1 MSALRLS
8 SFVIQVVIFI
18 LTSTEKNYVHVAAA
32 NAEQLLRRIKTEDVE
47 EVPLPMINDTDVF
60 VPVNMTNST
69 DEFLGLPGIELLP
82 DTEDN
87 STSTEWED
95 EPLPNATL
103 PQPVNDTTSFP
114 SISPA
119 VNDNSDADDE
129 ESPAVTS
136 STNAPNEY
144 AGTTT
149 PTIASTSA
157 IDDISLTIQSINIVI
172 LTDDHSWVQGHGR
185 HEPSLNADYGHILSF
200 YQRLKEHVE
209 TLDTKPDL
217 YLVNNGDFLHGTM
230 LGDDPPE
237 HLVGILERM
246 PFDVATVGEHE
257 LINDKS
263 VDMLLTPGGLFD
275 EWGERLITS
284 NVRREIG
291 DDNQSKVEPLGNNYL
306 LLEGKQGSVLV
317 LGFLYNLDKEQ
328 SVASGLS
335 VADVKDVMQEG
346 WFTSLFA
353 SCKHQP
359 QFDAIVVLA
368 HMDVKDELVTL
379 LLSELRKLCGDDMV
393 VQFITGHTHMRS
405 FVQLDAHSSSIEAG
419 RFLDTVGF
427 VSFEPISGSFEHNFI
442 PANEASLARS
452 LGMSVD
458 DYPTHDGI
466 NLSDYI
472 ARTLDHSGAN
482 EIMGCAPKRFNEA
495 ELLDM
500 YLNQVMP
507 ISFFDH
513 YHSGSR
519 NVLVQYMESFVGYDL
534 FPGVITMNDIFTVA
548 PEDYDIVTLGSI
560 HGNDILQIMKEMN
573 KEERRFLDDSFD
585 IVGLSTDSGQNSS
598 TELDETMRYD
608 LHTLSKDASVIISIM
623 NDLGVKPSARVS
635 KGKTVR
641 RLWIDYI
648 KNQMPYD
655 GDDCKCLQNDGCGD
669 IGQSSGGGSGN
680 TSPSSQ
686 YSNPKPQSTPSSPHG
701 TASAPAPSGSSVGT
715 QSGSMG
721 SSHRQPSTGMAKS
734 SNSPSTSNWSPAAV
748 WVLVIIAGAVI
759 LLSVKFARRG
769 ARVPQFGNDLEL
781 QISPGGYSAPTSHL
795 GRYV

>member
-1 MSALRLS
+1 M
-8 SFVIQVVIFI
+8 
-18 LTSTEKNYVHVAAA
+18 HVKATA
-32 NAEQLLRRIKTEDVE
+32 NAGQNQLLRRIKTEEVE
-47 EVPLPMINDTDVF
+47 EVPLPMINDTDVL

-69 DEFLGLPGIELLP
+69 EEFIGLPGIELLP
-82 DTEDN
+82 GTEDNKDN
-87 STSTEWED
+87 STSTEEWKGEL

-103 PQPVNDTTSFP
+103 PHPVNDTTNST

-119 VNDNSDADDE
+119 INDNSDADDEKSADVEEEE

-136 STNAPNEY
+136 STNAPLHEY
-144 AGTTT
+144 AETTT

-157 IDDISLTIQSINIVI
+157 IDISLSIQSINIVI

-257 LINDKS
+257 LINDES
-263 VDMLLTPGGLFD
+263 LDLLLEPGNLFD

-306 LLEGKQGSVLV
+306 LLEGKHGSLLV

-328 SVASGLS
+328 SVASGIS
-335 VADVKDVMQEG
+335 VADAKDVMQEG

-368 HMDVKDELVTL
+368 HMDVKDELVTV

-405 FVQLDAHSSSIEAG
+405 FVQLDAYSSSIEAG

-427 VSFEPISGSFEHNFI
+427 VSFEPKSGSFEHNFI

-452 LGMSVD
+452 LGMNVN
-458 DYPTHDGI
+458 DYPTHDGKD
-466 NLSDYI
+466 LSDYI
-472 ARTLDHSGAN
+472 SRTLDHSGAN

-507 ISFFDH
+507 TSFFGH
-513 YHSGSR
+513 YHSDGR

-548 PEDYDIVTLGSI
+548 PEDYDIVTLGNI

-585 IVGLSTDSGQNSS
+585 IVGMSTDSGQDSS
-598 TELDETMRYD
+598 TELDETVRYD

-641 RLWIDYI
+641 RMWIDYI

-655 GDDCKCLQNDGCGD
+655 GNDCKCLQSSDGCGN
-669 IGQSSGGGSGN
+669 IGESSVGSSGN
-680 TSPSSQ
+680 TSSSSQ
-686 YSNPKPQSTPSSPHG
+686 HANPQPQSTPSSPHG
-701 TASAPAPSGSSVGT
+701 TASAPAPSGSSLGT
-715 QSGSMG
+715 QNGSMG
-721 SSHRQPSTGMAKS
+721 SIHRQPSAGMAKS
-734 SNSPSTSNWSPAAV
+734 NNSPSMSSWNPAAA
-748 WVLVIIAGAVI
+748 WVLVIIAGGVI
-759 LLSVKFARRG
+759 FFSVKFARRG

>member
-8 SFVIQVVIFI
+8 TFVIQVVIFV
-18 LTSTEKNYVHVAAA
+18 LTSKYVHVAAA
-32 NAEQLLRRIKTEDVE
+32 NAEENQLQLLRRIKTEDVE

-69 DEFLGLPGIELLP
+69 EEFLGLPGIELLP

-95 EPLPNATL
+95 EPEPLPNATL
-103 PQPVNDTTSFP
+103 PQSVNDTTSFP

-119 VNDNSDADDE
+119 VNDNSGAD
-129 ESPAVTS
+129 S
-136 STNAPNEY
+136 STPS
-144 AGTTT
+144 
-149 PTIASTSA
+149 IASTSA

-209 TLDTKPDL
+209 NLDTKPDL

-263 VDMLLTPGGLFD
+263 VDFLLEPGGLFD

-335 VADVKDVMQEG
+335 VAEINDITQEG
-346 WFTSLFA
+346 WFSSLFA

-368 HMDVKDELVTL
+368 HMDVKDELVSL

-427 VSFEPISGSFEHNFI
+427 VSFEPMSGSFEHNFI

-458 DYPTHDGI
+458 EYPTHDGKD
-466 NLSDYI
+466 LSDYI

-519 NVLVQYMESFVGYDL
+519 NVLVQYVESFVGYDL
-534 FPGVITMNDIFTVA
+534 FPGVITMDDIFTVA
-548 PEDYDIVTLGSI
+548 PEDYDIVTLGNI

-585 IVGLSTDSGQNSS
+585 IVGLSTDSGQDSS
-598 TELDETMRYD
+598 TELDETVRYD

-641 RLWIDYI
+641 RMWIDYI

-655 GDDCKCLQNDGCGD
+655 GNDCKCLQNSDGCGN
-669 IGQSSGGGSGN
+669 IGKSSVGSSGN
-680 TSPSSQ
+680 TSSSSQ
-686 YSNPKPQSTPSSPHG
+686 HSNPKPQSTPSSPHG
-701 TASAPAPSGSSVGT
+701 TASAPAPSGSSLGT
-715 QSGSMG
+715 QNGSVG
-721 SSHRQPSTGMAKS
+721 SSHRQPSMGMAGS
-734 SNSPSTSNWSPAAV
+734 NNSPSTSSWSPAAV
-748 WVLVIIAGAVI
+748 WVLVIIAGGVI
-759 LLSVKFARRG
+759 FLSVKFARRG

>member
-1 MSALRLS
+1 M
-8 SFVIQVVIFI
+8 IQVVVIFV
-18 LTSTEKNYVHVAAA
+18 LTATEKNNVKAAA
-32 NAEQLLRRIKTEDVE
+32 NAAQNQLRRIKTEVE

-69 DEFLGLPGIELLP
+69 EAFVGLPGIELLP
-82 DTEDN
+82 GAEDN
-87 STSTEWED
+87 STSSEWED

-103 PQPVNDTTSFP
+103 PQPVNDTTNNP

-136 STNAPNEY
+136 STNAPFEY
-144 AGTTT
+144 AETTT

-200 YQRLKEHVE
+200 YQRLKEHVAK
-209 TLDTKPDL
+209 LDTEPDL

-246 PFDVATVGEHE
+246 PFDVVTVGEHE

-263 VDMLLTPGGLFD
+263 VDMLLEPGGLVD

-379 LLSELRKLCGDDMV
+379 LLSELRQLCGDDMV
-393 VQFITGHTHMRS
+393 LQFITGHTHMRS

-427 VSFEPISGSFEHNFI
+427 VSFEPMSGSFEHNFI

-573 KEERRFLDDSFD
+573 KEERRFLDDSID
-585 IVGLSTDSGQNSS
+585 IVGLSTDSGQDSS
-598 TELDETMRYD
+598 TELDESVRYD

-641 RLWIDYI
+641 RMWIDYI

-655 GDDCKCLQNDGCGD
+655 GNDCKCLQNSDGCGNT
-669 IGQSSGGGSGN
+669 GESSVGSSGN
-680 TSPSSQ
+680 TSSSSQ
-686 YSNPKPQSTPSSPHG
+686 HSNPKPQSTPSSPHG
-701 TASAPAPSGSSVGT
+701 TASAPAHAPSGSSLGT
-715 QSGSMG
+715 QNGSVG
-721 SSHRQPSTGMAKS
+721 SSHRQPSTGMTKS
-734 SNSPSTSNWSPAAV
+734 NNSPSTSSWSPAAV
-748 WVLVIIAGAVI
+748 WVLVIVAGGVI
-759 LLSVKFARRG
+759 FLSVKFARRG